1 MNSTRFKTM
10 LLPVRSHAGE
20 ETHLR
25 IDLYYDLGGYNVF
38 TYKTDP
44 RGYYASFLPVK
55 REVHTHYTS
64 ESFVGFSGFK
74 VLLKEVTRQSKKAR
88 TEALEEFIADLPQ
101 WLDACET
108 KYHFTID
115 RSELEKEV
123 AA

>member
-10 LLPVRSHAGE
+10 LLPVLPHAGE

-38 TYKTDP
+38 TYKTSP
-44 RGYYASFLPVK
+44 RGYYASFCPVK
-55 REVHTHYTS
+55 REVHTHYTM

-88 TEALEEFIADLPQ
+88 TEALEEFISALPQ
-101 WLDACET
+101 WLDTCET
-108 KYHFTID
+108 RYGLTVD
-115 RSELEKEV
+115 RSKLEKEV